1 MKKLAFWSLS
11 IFIALMLSAC
21 SFFSTTQTTIAST
34 TIPTNQSTSEP
45 TTMSTEQT
53 TTVTT
58 ISTIISTTPATTTL
72 TTLPTTEIS
81 TSSSVE
87 TTLPVTGTTVV
98 TTVSTANLETIE
110 LYAMNDFHGGAYTD
124 ITMLSKIGA
133 YLIDKNTTNAGTII
147 LASGDM
153 LQGTA
158 LSNYY
163 YGLPVIESLNA
174 IGFDAF
180 TLGNHE
186 FDWGI
191 DKIANYKD
199 GDPLNGEADFPV
211 LAANIVNKTTREPLS
226 WTQPY
231 TIIEVNG
238 IKVGIIGVIGDVIN
252 SISASRV
259 EEVEFLD
266 VYTTVSDY
274 ASILRTEEDCDI
286 VVASI
291 HDYDYYVNEQIATL
305 TGDHFVDAVFNGHT
319 HSSLSDYINRSGLRM
334 PYAQVSD
341 SSSSLFSKITLVYDR
356 SLGRVVQN
364 SAAVISE
371 SQLYFTSNDIDTI
384 LDVFATDTEY
394 VAFVTE
400 ELATSQDDYSRYS
413 LAPWGSS
420 VIRDYMGLDF
430 GMMNEGGFRTT
441 MYSGTVTMGDLV
453 VIYPFDNYIKT
464 CYMTGSQL
472 TAFYQL
478 VDDHN
483 YDVVFDDQVSYTGGV
498 LYKNGIAVGA
508 DTLYHVG
515 SVDYIFDKTNYY
527 FLNGSDIQITNY
539 VIRDLLAE
547 DLRNNNLIF
556 NPANGTSFPGI
567 IPTSYFYDLS
577 GLKKQLLMI

>member
-1 MKKLAFWSLS
+1 M
-11 IFIALMLSAC
+11 AC
-21 SFFSTTQTTIAST
+21 SAISTTQTTVVPT
-34 TIPTNQSTSEP
+34 TISTAQ
-45 TTMSTEQT
+45 TTLE

-58 ISTIISTTPATTTL
+58 YSTTVISTSTTASL
-72 TTLPTTEIS
+72 TTMPTTEATTS
-81 TSSSVE
+81 TTTE
-87 TTLPVTGTTVV
+87 TTVPVTTTSLV
-98 TTVSTANLETIE
+98 TTVSTGNLEKIE

-153 LQGTA
+153 FQGTA

-163 YGLPVIESLNA
+163 YGLPIVESLNV

-199 GDPLNGEADFPV
+199 GNPLNGEADFPI
-211 LAANIVNKTTREPLS
+211 LAANIVNKTTHEPLS
-226 WTQPY
+226 WTEPY
-231 TIIEVNG
+231 TIIDVNG
-238 IKVGIIGVIGDVIN
+238 IRVGIIGVIGDVIN

-259 EEVEFLD
+259 EDVEFLD

-291 HDYDYYVNEQIATL
+291 HDYNYYVNGQIAAL
-305 TGDHFVDAVFNGHT
+305 TGDRLVDAVFNGHT
-319 HSSLSDYINRSGLRM
+319 HTSIADYISRSGPDM

-341 SSSSLFSKITLVYDR
+341 YSSSLFSKITLVYDR
-356 SLGRVVQN
+356 SLGQVVQN
-364 SAAVISE
+364 IQSNAEIISE
-371 SQLYFTSNDIDTI
+371 NQLYFTSNDIDTI

-400 ELATSQDDYSRYS
+400 ELTTSEGYYSKYS
-413 LAPWGSS
+413 LTPWGSS

-430 GMMNEGGFRTT
+430 GMMNEGGFRTP

-483 YDVVFDDQVSYTGGV
+483 YDVVFDDQVSYTAGV
-498 LYKNGIAVGA
+498 LYKNGVAVGA
-508 DTLYHVG
+508 STLYLVG
-515 SVDYIFDKTNYY
+515 AVDYVFDKSNYY
-527 FLNGSDIQITNY
+527 FLNGSDIQTTTY
-539 VIRDLLAE
+539 LIRDLLAE
-547 DLRNNNLIF
+547 DLRNNDLFF
-556 NPANGTSFPGI
+556 NPANGTSFPGY
-567 IPTSYFYDLS
+567 IPTSYFYDYS
-577 GLKKQLLMI
+577 ELKKQLLMI